1 MQQCKS
7 KDVHCS
13 ISYDS
18 EKVET
23 SLIPNSRRLIRVWFN
38 RTREYSSANKIIVE
52 KESYHMGKCSL
63 AIVKWEIKL

>member
-1 MQQCKS
+1 MQQYMS

-13 ISYDS
+13 ISHGS

-23 SLIPNSRRLIRVWFN
+23 TLIPNSRRLIRVWFN
-38 RTREYSSANKIIVE
+38 CIREYSSANKMIIE